1 MATKAWAI
9 ILMFIVTILTSIAQI
24 LYKLGVD
31 KMASFSFYSIITNY
45 ILIGGIIVYGIA
57 AILMLIAFKGGE
69 VSVLYPIIA
78 TSYIFVS
85 LLSAY
90 FFNES
95 MNLFRWL
102 GVLSILFGICLISI
116 KSGGNVK

>member
-9 ILMFIVTILTSIAQI
+9 ILMFIVTILTSVAQI

-31 KMASFSFYSIITNY
+31 KIDSFSFYSVITNY
-45 ILIGGIIVYGIA
+45 ILVGGLLVYGIA
-57 AILMLIAFKGGE
+57 AILMIIAFKGGD

-78 TSYIFVS
+78 TSYVFVS

-90 FFNES
+90 FFNEA

-102 GVLSILFGICLISI
+102 GVLSILSGICFINF